1 MKRGEFAIAAGYFAY
16 FGAVGVFQPYWPPYL
31 QHLGFSAAA
40 IGVLMAVFSGVRVV
54 GPVGAAWLA
63 DHLPDRRPLLVV
75 APLLA
80 AATVVALSRAESWWA
95 AALGL
100 AAFSLCFNGI
110 MPVYDAHTLD
120 RLGDERHRYG
130 RLRLWGSIGFVVA
143 SYLVGL
149 AVARYGTA
157 AVPWALL
164 ALVLLTAAFAL
175 VLPPVAHRSHSPT
188 STGTFLAALKR
199 PAVIAF
205 LLVCFLQL
213 TSFGAYY
220 SFYTLYLQHWGYDA
234 ATIGLYWAWGV
245 VAEIVVF
252 VFGPQLVRRF
262 RLATLLQVALAGT
275 AVRWALVAAFP
286 EQPVVMFAAQTLH
299 LAGFGLF
306 HAVTVLL
313 APRLLP
319 PGSEARAQA
328 LVSSFGWGAGG
339 IAGSLLAGW
348 LWDAVGPRS
357 VYAGSLI
364 IVMLALVVAI
374 AALRDAGESP
384 PASKADSHS

>member
-1 MKRGEFAIAAGYFAY
+1 MKRGDFAVAAGYCAY

-40 IGVLMAVFSGVRVV
+40 IGVLMAVFSAVRVV

-80 AATVVALSRAESWWA
+80 AATVVALSGAESWWA

-100 AAFSLCFNGI
+100 AAFSLCFNGV

-120 RLGDERHRYG
+120 HLADEKHRYG

-143 SYLVGL
+143 SYAVGL
-149 AVARYGTA
+149 AVARFGTG
-157 AVPWALL
+157 AVPWSLL
-164 ALVLLTAAFAL
+164 ALVLLTAVLAL
-175 VLPPVAHRSHSPT
+175 ALPRVARRSHAPT
-188 STGTFLAALKR
+188 PTGTFVAALRR

-205 LLVCFLQL
+205 LAVCFLQL
-213 TSFGAYY
+213 ASFGAYY

-245 VAEIVVF
+245 VAEIAVF

-262 RLATLLQVALAGT
+262 RLSTLLRAALAGT
-275 AVRWALVAAFP
+275 VVRWGLVAAFP
-286 EQPVVMFAAQTLH
+286 DQPVVMFAAQTLH
-299 LAGFGLF
+299 LFGFGLF

-319 PGSEARAQA
+319 AGAEARAQA

-348 LWDAVGPRS
+348 LWDAAGPRS
-357 VYAGSLI
+357 VYVVSLI
-364 IVMLALVVAI
+364 IVMLALVVAV
-374 AALRDAGESP
+374 AALREAGDAP
-384 PASKADSHS
+384 PSQRTNPQS